1 MAITTTSR
9 QTAAFTSG
17 NGFAFEFKVFDTSD
31 VKVIQIDTT
40 TKVETVLTLTSNYT
54 VALNDDQ
61 DANPGGTVTLVSG
74 GNPQNLGSGLNIVI
88 TSKVEAKQQTELTN
102 QGGFFPEVINDA
114 LDKAVILLQQ
124 QQAVLD
130 KTIKFPLTN
139 SVSGLEITANPTT
152 RAKKV
157 LSFDSSGNL
166 DVQQEIG
173 TFKGNWAASTG
184 YVIRDI
190 VKDTSTNNIF
200 ICNTAHTS
208 TGAQPLTT
216 NANSANWDL
225 IVDAATATTSSTNA
239 ASSATAAATS
249 ATASATSATA
259 AATSETNAASSA
271 TTATT
276 KATQA
281 DTAKTAAE
289 TAKTAAETAKTA
301 AETALDT
308 FDDRYLGVK
317 SSDPSVDNDGDALLD
332 GALYFNT
339 TDNVTKVYDSG
350 NSAWV
355 LLKISDANQAKIN
368 TVEASIANVNTV
380 GGAIANVN
388 AVAANATNINNVA
401 GNSSNINTVANNNTN
416 VNTVAGNNANV
427 STVATDITSV
437 NTVAAE
443 INNNNLQTVAS
454 NINAVTTAADDLN
467 EATSEIDTVANAI
480 TNVDTVG
487 TNISNVNTV
496 AGISSDVTTVSGN
509 NSNVTAVANNSSN
522 INSAV
527 SNASNINAA
536 VANQTNINAAV
547 GNATDISA
555 VAGNNSNITAV
566 AGNATNI
573 NAVKNNETNIN
584 AVNANKTNIDAVAG
598 NNSNVTAVANNQS
611 NINAVAADASDIG
624 IVAADGTHIGLVAG
638 SIGNVNTTAGS
649 IGNVNTVA
657 NNIANVSSFAGTYQ
671 IASSDPS
678 VDGAGNSLSEGD
690 LYFNSSINELKVY
703 DGSAWQSG
711 VTNINNF
718 LAKAG
723 GQMTGNITFSG
734 SQTVDGRDVSADG
747 TKLDTIESNAKDDQ
761 TASEIKTL
769 LNSDG
774 IVNAQ
779 IDGSAAIAGTKISPD
794 FGSQNVVTTGNLDIG
809 DLPNTTNN
817 ALMKIAIQDTDGV
830 LKSDNTIRI
839 NPNQDALHVN
849 DLFLSSNHVRAGSNG
864 PLHLTTANANGTVDL
879 KINTTHVEVNGNLLS
894 ATDSTDNLGSSGVRW
909 ANIYSDALNVA
920 GDITI
925 TGTVDGVDIAA
936 RNTLFGGLTSSSGVL
951 SNGVTATTQSA
962 SDNSTKVATT
972 AYADTAI
979 SNLIDSSPGTL
990 NTLNELAAA
999 LGDDANF
1006 STTITNSIATKL
1018 PLAGGNLTGGLGVSG
1033 DITVTGTVDGIDIAA
1048 LSSTVS
1054 GITTNATHS
1063 GEVTGSGALTIAD
1076 NIVDEANLKVSN
1088 SPTNGYFL
1096 SAQSGNTGG
1105 LTWANVDLSSKLS
1118 LTGGNLTGTLGT
1130 TVIEWSTQARGNDDC
1145 PIYLGTNNDLKIHH
1159 NGSASI
1165 VETGHNGQTLP
1176 LHIKGEPIELYH
1188 SGSKKFETTASGW
1201 NSFGSY
1207 HNFYGGVSGTNVNAN
1222 ITLRSTGTAVYQNLF
1237 FYNSAGNSYSYLT
1250 GYGGGSILFY
1260 GSNEHVWAINNQ
1272 GERMQLT
1279 NTALSPRTDGQTA
1292 LGTTSKRWGDVHAD
1306 AATINGTCT
1315 ATTFSGSGASLTS
1328 LPSAQLTGALP
1339 AISGASLTSLNASNI
1354 SSGTIAAARVATL
1367 NQDTSGTAEKAT
1379 RVIVTTSSDSTSHPL
1394 IVQGATGNLTP
1405 HTSSNY
1411 TFNATSGVLSCTG
1424 FSGSGASLTSLAANQ
1439 LSSGTVPT
1447 ARLGSGT
1454 ASNSTYLR
1462 GDNTWATVPS
1472 AYTDSSVDTHLN
1484 TGGASSSEVLSWNGS
1499 DYAWVTQSGGGGTP
1513 GGSNTQ
1519 LQYNSSGSFGGSSN
1533 LTFDGTNLSVGG
1545 TVSATSSASG
1555 TAGMRKVTAS
1565 TSNPSGGS
1573 DGDVW
1578 IKYT

>member
-9 QTAAFTSG
+9 QTTAFTSG
-17 NGFAFEFKVFDTSD
+17 NGFAFEFKVFDASD

-40 TKVETVLTLTSNYT
+40 TKVETILTLTSNYT
-54 VALNDDQ
+54 VTLNDDQ

-74 GNPQNLGSGLNIVI
+74 GSAQDLGSGLNIVI

-102 QGGFFPEVINDA
+102 QGGFFPEVINDS

-249 ATASATSATA
+249 ATAAATSATA
-259 AATSETNAASSA
+259 AATSESNAATSA
-271 TTATT
+271 STAST

-350 NSAWV
+350 NSVWR
-355 LLKISDANQAKIN
+355 LLKITDANQAKIN
-368 TVEASIANVNTV
+368 TVEASISNVNTV
-380 GGAIANVN
+380 GNAIANVN
-388 AVAANATNINNVA
+388 AVAGNATNINNVA
-401 GNSSNINTVANNNTN
+401 GNSSNINTVAGSNTN
-416 VNTVAGNNANV
+416 INTVASNNANV

-480 TNVDTVG
+480 TNVDNVG

-496 AGISSDVTTVSGN
+496 AGIQANVTTVAGIS
-509 NSNVTAVANNSSN
+509 SNVTSVAGNASN

-547 GNATDISA
+547 SNATDISA

-573 NAVKNNETNIN
+573 NAV
-584 AVNANKTNIDAVAG
+584 
-598 NNSNVTAVANNQS
+598 
-611 NINAVAADASDIG
+611 AADASDIG
-624 IVAADGTHIGLVAG
+624 IVAADGTDIGLVAG
-638 SIGNVNTTAGS
+638 SISSVNTTAGS
-649 IGNVNTVA
+649 IANVNTVA
-657 NNIANVSSFAGTYQ
+657 SNISNVSSFAGTYQ
-671 IASSDPS
+671 IANSDPA

-690 LYFNSSINELKVY
+690 LYFNTTINELKVY

-711 VTNINNF
+711 TTNVNDY

-747 TKLDTIESNAKDDQ
+747 TKLDGIESGATADQ
-761 TASEIKTL
+761 TNAEIRAAVEAATDSNAYTDAEKTKLAGIETAATADQTGAEIKTAYEAE
-769 LNSDG
+769 SDTNAFTDAEKTKLSG
-774 IVNAQ
+774 IAT
-779 IDGSAAIAGTKISPD
+779 SA
-794 FGSQNVVTTGNLDIG
+794 
-809 DLPNTTNN
+809 NN
-817 ALMKIAIQDTDGV
+817 Y
-830 LKSDNTIRI
+830 S
-839 NPNQDALHVN
+839 
-849 DLFLSSNHVRAGSNG
+849 LSSDLLDEDNMSSN
-864 PLHLTTANANGTVDL
+864 
-879 KINTTHVEVNGNLLS
+879 S
-894 ATDSTDNLGSSGVRW
+894 ATKVPSQQSVKAYVDTE
-909 ANIYSDALNVA
+909 VA
-920 GDITI
+920 G
-925 TGTVDGVDIAA
+925 VV
-936 RNTLFGGLTSSSGVL
+936 
-951 SNGVTATTQSA
+951 
-962 SDNSTKVATT
+962 
-972 AYADTAI
+972 DTA
-979 SNLIDSSPGTL
+979 PAAL

-1006 STTITNSIATKL
+1006 STTVTTSIGTKL
-1018 PLAGGNLTGGLGVSG
+1018 PLAGGQITGNITCSGSQTIDGRDLSVDGAKLDGIEASATADQTDAEIRAAVEAASDSNVFTDADHSKLDAIEAGATADQTASQIRTLVGSATDSNVFTDADHTKLDGIAASANNYSISSDLLDEDNMASDSATKVPSQQSVKAYVDANTGTTNLSNTANGTSLTVESSTGSNTTLPAATTSAWGVMTDEDKTKLDGIAASANNYSHPTGAGNNHIPTGGSSGQFLKYDSSGTAVWAADNNTTYSVGDGGLTQNNFTDTLKTKLDGITASANNYSHPNHSG
-1033 DITVTGTVDGIDIAA
+1033 DVTSSGDG
-1048 LSSTVS
+1048 
-1054 GITTNATHS
+1054 AT
-1063 GEVTGSGALTIAD
+1063 TIAD
-1076 NIVDEANLKVSN
+1076 NAVTLAKM
-1088 SPTNGYFL
+1088 
-1096 SAQSGNTGG
+1096 AG
-1105 LTWANVDLSSKLS
+1105 L
-1118 LTGGNLTGTLGT
+1118 
-1130 TVIEWSTQARGNDDC
+1130 ARGKI
-1145 PIYLGTNNDLKIHH
+1145 IYGDSSGDPAALAP
-1159 NGSASI
+1159 GSA
-1165 VETGHNGQTLP
+1165 
-1176 LHIKGEPIELYH
+1176 
-1188 SGSKKFETTASGW
+1188 
-1201 NSFGSY
+1201 
-1207 HNFYGGVSGTNVNAN
+1207 
-1222 ITLRSTGTAVYQNLF
+1222 
-1237 FYNSAGNSYSYLT
+1237 
-1250 GYGGGSILFY
+1250 
-1260 GSNEHVWAINNQ
+1260 NQ
-1272 GERMQLT
+1272 
-1279 NTALSPRTDGQTA
+1279 
-1292 LGTTSKRWGDVHAD
+1292 V
-1306 AATINGTCT
+1306 
-1315 ATTFSGSGASLTS
+1315 LTS
-1328 LPSAQLTGALP
+1328 
-1339 AISGASLTSLNASNI
+1339 
-1354 SSGTIAAARVATL
+1354 
-1367 NQDTSGTAEKAT
+1367 
-1379 RVIVTTSSDSTSHPL
+1379 
-1394 IVQGATGNLTP
+1394 
-1405 HTSSNY
+1405 
-1411 TFNATSGVLSCTG
+1411 
-1424 FSGSGASLTSLAANQ
+1424 
-1439 LSSGTVPT
+1439 
-1447 ARLGSGT
+1447 
-1454 ASNSTYLR
+1454 
-1462 GDNTWATVPS
+1462 
-1472 AYTDSSVDTHLN
+1472 
-1484 TGGASSSEVLSWNGS
+1484 
-1499 DYAWVTQSGGGGTP
+1499 
-1513 GGSNTQ
+1513 
-1519 LQYNSSGSFGGSSN
+1519 
-1533 LTFDGTNLSVGG
+1533 DG
-1545 TVSATSSASG
+1545 
-1555 TAGMRKVTAS
+1555 
-1565 TSNPSGGS
+1565 
-1573 DGDVW
+1573 
-1578 IKYT
+1578 